1 MFKDFS
7 EIMQTTE
14 AKNAV
19 EVAQSY
25 KLGFRFKNLM
35 GYAERMGSTHFF
47 NSTTGNVLSPPP
59 SGTNAAIHSHP
70 NHAFPSNTDI
80 SSIAQFNNLHG
91 YIYFQPKHN
100 SQPQLYHY
108 DSKYYYMIY

>member
-35 GYAERMGSTHFF
+35 GYAERIGETEFF
-47 NSTTGNVLSPPP
+47 NSTSNVATLNKGANSI
-59 SGTNAAIHSHP
+59 IHSHP
-70 NHAFPSNTDI
+70 YHAFPSNTDL
-80 SSIAQFNNLHG
+80 SSINRVNANA
-91 YIYFQPKHN
+91 YIYFQLRGSNARPE
-100 SQPQLYHY
+100 LYY
-108 DSKYYYMIY
+108 YNSKYYRYLY